1 MLRDMTGGTGRTA
14 QRGRSGPGLSP
25 DGIWMAE
32 SPTLE
37 ASSLKEAGK
46 GLKGLVGGGAEKRG
60 PMCRGCLGSLSSPFL
75 FF

>member
-32 SPTLE
+32 NPTLE

-46 GLKGLVGGGAEKRG
+46 GLKGLARGGGGALKKGVPCAEG
-60 PMCRGCLGSLSSPFL
+60 AWEA
-75 FF
+75 